1 MNECQQEKIQKY
13 RDYLIENTRFDDLW
27 QTLTEPSFG
36 NQRELIFTDRMIQ
49 DIVDEKNDCGDECR
63 NERFYD
69 LIVTSPHLEAFDIL
83 KNALSSSG
91 HNDLA
96 KLLLEDKLVC
106 TEVDMSLPT
115 KHLAL
120 PPLLE
125 KVKVSRSRSLSI
137 WATMRQKYTSYVVQ
151 SSPRG
156 YLLLINMRFIWN
168 PLSQERKGSDVDV
181 KNLKSLFHQLNYAII
196 EYQDLTLVQIEE
208 AIEEFSHM
216 PELAEVDSV
225 LVFVMSHGRDPSTRK
240 PDDPPLKSPGRESV
254 DIETEDNKF
263 INSNDIADKINQSST
278 IRPNT
283 PRMFFFNVCRG
294 NMTDWGPNGRQVA
307 YNSSD
312 HIADTSTEVD
322 ALRFTPGM
330 HPTPSQPISSPNEN
344 GLKRTRAGPSGN
356 GFNGPEVGSNENGFS
371 EPHLPQ
377 AGPSET
383 GFNGP
388 EVSPSENGFN
398 EPRLPQL
405 NPNETGFNGPEVSSN
420 EISPAAPHLPQ
431 VRPNTLVLVPSN
443 GMTHPLK
450 SSHVSNQPWNN
461 IGSSS
466 NGSPVGLSENTLTNK
481 NKAIENNKSNGHQA
495 NGSPSNNNPL
505 VINFFHG
512 SDHKSQHGNTPSDTN
527 HAHSNGFVD
536 PPPEGSSARLSP
548 RKGSPQLVFHRG
560 SAPTLPRLEPT
571 NYSTSCC
578 CIPRSNNKDK
588 SLARCAVWLARF
600 FKCSMPNID
609 REDDTDRVGVMGLLT
624 INETENETTAGSSHL
639 SNGQSMTEPTVSS
652 YPGGSQHATEP
663 IDIPTTPLSPEESCG
678 EKSHSPKGSATSN
691 GSIRST
697 ISEVF
702 HTISNKMHLPNKSHP
717 RPRDKLTGDI
727 FMAFS
732 TVDGYN
738 SKRHPSRGSWFITFI
753 CQVFAEMA
761 KDTDL
766 LSMMEE
772 VDRRMRERCDAMYG
786 TQMYV
791 KKTEGFSKKFFF
803 NVVLD
808 E

>member
-49 DIVDEKNDCGDECR
+49 DIVDENNDCGDECR

-106 TEVDMSLPT
+106 TEVDMSVPT

-125 KVKVSRSRSLSI
+125 KVK
-137 WATMRQKYTSYVVQ
+137 
-151 SSPRG
+151 
-156 YLLLINMRFIWN
+156 
-168 PLSQERKGSDVDV
+168 
-181 KNLKSLFHQLNYAII
+181 
-196 EYQDLTLVQIEE
+196 QIEE

-322 ALRFTPGM
+322 AERFTPGM
-330 HPTPSQPISSPNEN
+330 HPTPSSPNEN
-344 GLKRTRAGPSGN
+344 GLNRTQAGPSGN
-356 GFNGPEVGSNENGFS
+356 GCYGPEVGSNENGFS
-371 EPHLPQ
+371 EPLLPQ

-388 EVSPSENGFN
+388 EVSPSENGFS

-772 VDRRMRERCDAMYG
+772 VDRRMRERCDENYG